1 MVVGRVEQVTTY
13 VAITAHNR
21 ILGFVASHKYR
32 ESNNKNPRASGAN
45 LNPHSSPHEHQAE
58 PRSAQQEVKKKGN

>member
-21 ILGFVASHKYR
+21 ILGFIASDKYR
-32 ESNNKNPRASGAN
+32 ESNNKTPRASKAN